1 MELFM
6 TDFVGDSTGVCSL
19 TSTFP
24 ADDRRGFGAEDLGGA
39 VIGLVWEAGDLVL
52 DLFTLDVLEDLV
64 TVFDE
69 SETSWNEKHAL
80 YRIAL

>member
-6 TDFVGDSTGVCSL
+6 TDLVGDSTGVCCL

-24 ADDRRGFGAEDLGGA
+24 ADDLRGFGAEVLGGA

-52 DLFTLDVLEDLV
+52 DLFILDVLEDLV

-69 SETSWNEKHAL
+69 SETSCNDTRAL

>member
-1 MELFM
+1 M

-39 VIGLVWEAGDLVL
+39 VIGLV
-52 DLFTLDVLEDLV
+52 
-64 TVFDE
+64 
-69 SETSWNEKHAL
+69 
-80 YRIAL
+80 